1 MDNDFAT
8 GYALGAD
15 ANDNRNSGWG
25 CDGGWIWIFLIFAMF
40 GWGGNGFGG
49 FGGNNAALQGAL
61 TRADLCN
68 EFNAND
74 LKNGVRGITQGI
86 CDSTFALNNTMT
98 NGFHGVDNMLCSG
111 FNNINSNINQLG
123 YQMQDCCC
131 QTQGAIKDVRYDL
144 SRLGCNII
152 QAGHNDADRIISRLD
167 LMETNRQQERIHAL
181 ELENQKLSF
190 AASQSNQNA
199 VIGAQIDA
207 MSANVIRRLEAPQPV
222 PAYVV
227 PNPNNYAYNC
237 THYANNG
244 CGC

>member
-15 ANDNRNSGWG
+15 SNDNRNNGWG

-74 LKNGVRGITQGI
+74 LKNGVREITQGI
-86 CDSTFALNNTMT
+86 CDSTFAMNNTVT
-98 NGFHGVDNMLCSG
+98 NGFH
-111 FNNINSNINQLG
+111 NITSNIDQLG

-144 SRLGCNII
+144 SRLGCDII

-167 LMETNRQQERIHAL
+167 LMESNRQQEKIHTL

-207 MSANVIRRLEAPQPV
+207 MGANLIRRLELPQPI

-227 PNPNNYAYNC
+227 PNPN
-237 THYANNG
+237 G
-244 CGC
+244 CGYTNGYNVMCPGYSNSCCNC